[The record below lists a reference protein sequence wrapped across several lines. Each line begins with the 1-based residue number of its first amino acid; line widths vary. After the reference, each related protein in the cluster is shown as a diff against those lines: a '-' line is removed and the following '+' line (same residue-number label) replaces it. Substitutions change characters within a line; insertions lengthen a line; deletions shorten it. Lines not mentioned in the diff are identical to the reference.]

1 MLHQS
6 LHQVEENDCFRFY
19 PSRVFLYSWT
29 LLCSWSTDIYISRKP
44 TWNRGTHII
53 YGEMKDYLILRWVC
67 NSNAYSFFLL
77 CFLLEQVKRSIKT
90 LRNSVSNDLWKF
102 TSSHLENPAMVIYP
116 DYDHKEN
123 GTMVNEE
130 WVKNVTD
137 RIIEFEAALMSKLK

>member
-1 MLHQS
+1 MKSRYLLKS
-6 LHQVEENDCFRFY
+6 WSNK
-19 PSRVFLYSWT
+19 RVFSFKN
-29 LLCSWSTDIYISRKP
+29 SIKGFSKP
-44 TWNRGTHII
+44 QHF
-53 YGEMKDYLILRWVC
+53 YCILPT
-67 NSNAYSFFLL
+67 
-77 CFLLEQVKRSIKT
+77 QVKRSIKT